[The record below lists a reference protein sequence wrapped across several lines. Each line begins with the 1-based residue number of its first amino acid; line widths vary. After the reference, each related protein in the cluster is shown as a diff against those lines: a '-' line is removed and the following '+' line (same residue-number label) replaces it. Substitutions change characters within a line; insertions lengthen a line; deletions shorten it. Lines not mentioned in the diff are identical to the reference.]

1 MKKST
6 FLILITGLMAFLFS
20 QDLAAQDSV
29 TTKSKKA
36 KIVLKINKDKN
47 GKTTVIDTVI
57 NLSEPY
63 GGKEFEKAIQKYE
76 AEIDQLQD
84 ELENIEVYVD
94 IPDFPD
100 SLISDSVMKHFKYIA
115 QDIRCPKY
123 KWDSKPHGFGYEFDR
138 PCPPDCFPPPLR
150 EFEDLEECCTPR
162 GDMRN
167 FRFDTRTQTLSDLL
181 GDIPMDRVKGYKI
194 KDKKNGKQIIID
206 LNDGPV
212 LEKRDRVIIM
222 RDPGKSSGK
231 RNNSDRQMKVIIK
244 SDDERH
250 SEKPTE

>member
-1 MKKST
+1 MKKSF
-6 FLILITGLMAFLFS
+6 FLILITGLMTCFFS
-20 QDLAAQDSV
+20 QEIAAQDSV

-36 KIVLKINKDKN
+36 KIVLKINKNDN

-57 NLSEPY
+57 NLSYPY
-63 GGKEFEKAIQKYE
+63 DGKEFEKAMQKYE

-100 SLISDSVMKHFKYIA
+100 SLINDSVVNHMRCVEKN
-115 QDIRCPKY
+115 IRCPRFKGY
-123 KWDSKPHGFGYEFDR
+123 SMPHEFDYKFEA
-138 PCPPDCFPPPLR
+138 PSPQEL
-150 EFEDLEECCTPR
+150 EDLEGYWMPGR
-162 GDMRN
+162 DMRT

-181 GDIPMDRVKGYKI
+181 GDIPMGRVKSYKI

-206 LNDGPV
+206 LNDGPI
-212 LEKRDRVIIM
+212 LEKNDRVIII
-222 RDPGKSSGK
+222 REPDKSSGK

-250 SEKPTE
+250 NEKPTE